1 MNGSDETAPGR
12 GRAWTRFPDLG
23 ARSHIRVLPGRGTEG
38 SNPAP
43 SRGESS
49 ANLVFRAPNM
59 NQHRTRDPSASIVIG
74 RKAKART
81 LEGARPVLPEI
92 EHERPSADLD
102 HAPWR
107 LPIRAAS
114 GDDESAPASN
124 GTTIRKK
131 AEPVPLPFRA
141 ARLLILAANDDPFKK
156 WAPAGV
162 LSRSDI
168 GLGSQGSV
176 ECLQPQT

>member
-1 MNGSDETAPGR
+1 MGGVGPAARDEFAPDSPLQR
-12 GRAWTRFPDLG
+12 RVQCEPRFSG
-23 ARSHIRVLPGRGTEG
+23 AKY
-38 SNPAP
+38 
-43 SRGESS
+43 ES
-49 ANLVFRAPNM
+49 APN
-59 NQHRTRDPSASIVIG
+59 PGPVFASIVIG